1 MMKTMTLLI
10 KGMVCNRCV
19 YVLEREMTTLGFE
32 VLDIMLGQVILKATD
47 DLHQKMN
54 TMELM
59 LKGNGFELLY
69 EKKQKIINGIKEYVE
84 KGIDMQLASGVPTRF
99 TALIS
104 DQLNKNYDTLS
115 TLFSSTEGITLEKY
129 IIFRKLEKVKHLLVY
144 TEMSLTEIAYALGYS
159 SQAYLSNQLKKYT
172 GFTSSHFKQAKL
184 DRKPTELLK

>member
-1 MMKTMTLLI
+1 MKTRTLLI

-47 DLHQKMN
+47 DLPQKMN

-69 EKKQKIINGIKEYVE
+69 EKKQKIINGIKAYVE
-84 KGIDMQLASGVPTRF
+84 EGIDMQLASGVPTRF
-99 TALIS
+99 TTLIS

-115 TLFSSTEGITLEKY
+115 ALFSSTEGITLEKY
-129 IIFRKLEKVKHLLVY
+129 IIFRKLEKVKQLLIY

-172 GFTSSHFKQAKL
+172 GFTSSHFKQAKQA
-184 DRKPTELLK
+184 RKPTELLK

>member
-1 MMKTMTLLI
+1 MMKTRTLLI

-47 DLHQKMN
+47 DFPQKMN

-69 EKKQKIINGIKEYVE
+69 EKKQKIINGIKAYVE

-129 IIFRKLEKVKHLLVY
+129 IIFRKLEKVKQLLTY

-172 GFTSSHFKQAKL
+172 GFTSSHFKQAKQ

>member
-47 DLHQKMN
+47 DLPQKMN

-129 IIFRKLEKVKHLLVY
+129 IIFRKLEKVKYLLVY

>member
-47 DLHQKMN
+47 DLPQKMN

-84 KGIDMQLASGVPTRF
+84 KGIDMQLASGVPTQF
-99 TALIS
+99 TALIA

>member
-1 MMKTMTLLI
+1 MMKTRTLLI

-19 YVLEREMTTLGFE
+19 YVLKREMTTLGFE

-47 DLHQKMN
+47 DFPQKMN

-69 EKKQKIINGIKEYVE
+69 EKKQKIINGIKAYVE

-104 DQLNKNYDTLS
+104 NQLNKNYDTLS

-172 GFTSSHFKQAKL
+172 GFTSSHFKQAKQ
-184 DRKPTELLK
+184 KENQQSY

>member
-1 MMKTMTLLI
+1 MMKTRTLLI

-47 DLHQKMN
+47 DLPQKMN

-69 EKKQKIINGIKEYVE
+69 EKKQKIINGIKAYVE
-84 KGIDMQLASGVPTRF
+84 EGIDMQLASGVPTRF
-99 TALIS
+99 TTLIS

-115 TLFSSTEGITLEKY
+115 ALFSSTEGITLEKY
-129 IIFRKLEKVKHLLVY
+129 IIFRKLEKVKQLLIY

-172 GFTSSHFKQAKL
+172 GFTSSHFKQAKQA
-184 DRKPTELLK
+184 RKPTELLK